1 MARIVEGTAAMP
13 EDTIEISVRMADRG
27 EVGYRMVSAS
37 ISSREGSVAGAPV
50 VFTIEVGPGTLAS
63 TGGRERTVA
72 SDEWGIAE
80 VNWYPEQHPRSSPE
94 ADVTQTVTIKAVC
107 ESDVVGRSR
116 DAMREYQGGILADYA
131 PYTHYTDKT
140 FQKLAALKPK
150 TLAIM
155 HGSSFTGDG
164 ERALRDLAVAFKDI
178 FGGK

>member
-1 MARIVEGTAAMP
+1 MGRIVEGTVAMP

-50 VFTIEVGPGTLAS
+50 AFTIELGPGTLAS

-94 ADVTQTVTIKAVC
+94 AEVTQTVTIKAMC
-107 ESDVVGRSR
+107 ESDVVGRV
-116 DAMREYQGGILADYA
+116 
-131 PYTHYTDKT
+131 
-140 FQKLAALKPK
+140 
-150 TLAIM
+150 
-155 HGSSFTGDG
+155 
-164 ERALRDLAVAFKDI
+164 DLNVASPLWKH
-178 FGGK
+178 

>member
-1 MARIVEGTAAMP
+1 MARIVEGTVAMP

-50 VFTIEVGPGTLAS
+50 AFTIEVGPGTLAS

-94 ADVTQTVTIKAVC
+94 AEVTQTVTIRAVC
-107 ESDVVGRSR
+107 ESDVVGRV
-116 DAMREYQGGILADYA
+116 
-131 PYTHYTDKT
+131 
-140 FQKLAALKPK
+140 
-150 TLAIM
+150 
-155 HGSSFTGDG
+155 
-164 ERALRDLAVAFKDI
+164 DLNVASPLWKH
-178 FGGK
+178 